1 MPDLDPLEALRHVRT
16 LAKVAADSDNIDDV
30 QNVLKEI
37 QKVVDKALPKKTR
50 GE

>member
-30 QNVLKEI
+30 QKMLKEI
-37 QKVVDKALPKKTR
+37 LNVVDKALPKKPR
-50 GE
+50 DE

>member
-30 QNVLKEI
+30 QKMLKEI
-37 QKVVDKALPKKTR
+37 LNVVDKALPKKLR
-50 GE
+50 GN

>member
-37 QKVVDKALPKKTR
+37 LNVVDKAVPKKMR
-50 GE
+50 GN

>member
-16 LAKVAADSDNIDDV
+16 LAKVASESDNLNDV

-37 QKVVDKALPKKTR
+37 LKVVDKALPKKPR
-50 GE
+50 GG